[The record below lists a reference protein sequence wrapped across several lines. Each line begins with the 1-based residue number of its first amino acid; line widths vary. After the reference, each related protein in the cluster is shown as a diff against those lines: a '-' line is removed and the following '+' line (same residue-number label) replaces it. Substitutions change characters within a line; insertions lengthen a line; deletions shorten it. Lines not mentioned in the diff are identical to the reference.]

1 MKTGL
6 VFSGGGSRGAYQVG
20 VWKALNELDI
30 KCDIVTGT
38 SIGSINAAIYV
49 QGDLDNA
56 IELWKQISFKSVFEE
71 EFDYKSQKDKFKVK
85 LKYLKSSIKGGIE
98 PSNLK
103 DLITKNIDLDKFYN
117 SSIDYG
123 LVTVTYPKLK
133 VIKLTKKEINKDK
146 LIDYIIA
153 SSTVFPMFKVKEIDN
168 NKYVDGGF
176 KDAIPVDL
184 AIKLGADKII
194 AVDISLYG
202 RGRKNYRNL
211 DIITIKPRNNLGRP
225 LTFDSNISKKNINYG
240 YNDTMKSFKK
250 YFGKRYTFSNLDS
263 NLIIKGYFRTKNKL
277 LNIMEHLG
285 KIFDIDDNII
295 YSTDEFNKELFDKFD
310 QVKLKRKINPRNI
323 IGPKERIKYIYKEL
337 KKNDKKELL
346 RFEKLFLIDYK
357 AAYYIYVNK
366 NNN

>member
-49 QGDLDNA
+49 LGDLDKA

-103 DLITKNIDLDKFYN
+103 DLITKNIDINRFYESN
-117 SSIDYG
+117 INYG

-133 VIKLTKKEINKDK
+133 VIELTKKDIEKDK
-146 LIDYIIA
+146 LVDYIIA

-176 KDAIPVDL
+176 KNAIPVDL
-184 AIKLGADKII
+184 AIKLGAEKII

-211 DIITIKPRNNLGRP
+211 DIVKIKPRNNLGRP
-225 LTFDSNISKKNINYG
+225 LTFDRDISKRNINYG
-240 YNDTMKSFKK
+240 YNDAMKAFKR
-250 YFGKRYTFSNLDS
+250 YFGKKYTFSNIDS
-263 NLIIKGYFRTKNKL
+263 NMIIKGYFRTKNKL
-277 LNIMEHLG
+277 INAMEHLG
-285 KIFDIDDNII
+285 KVFDIDDNIV
-295 YSTDEFNKELFDKFD
+295 YNTDEFNKEIFNKFDKI
-310 QVKLKRKINPRNI
+310 KLKKKINPKNI
-323 IGPKERIKYIYKEL
+323 IGSKERIKYIYEVL
-337 KKNDKKELL
+337 NINNKKELL

-366 NNN
+366 NNS